1 MQGMTIIK
9 KMRINLLRSAT
20 LCHLK
25 TPKVARLFAHS
36 RGTDAVD
43 AMKVDHRDTDCTDQE
58 DVVTRRPEH
67 V

>member
-1 MQGMTIIK
+1 MQGMTIV

-43 AMKVDHRDTDCTDQE
+43 AMKVDHRTPIAPI
-58 DVVTRRPEH
+58 RKM
-67 V
+67 